1 MAFGVAGWRGW
12 REDDK
17 APSVAFVIGRQ
28 DDDQTQALRKQRIV
42 DGLHG
47 SSHAVICPSPA
58 R

>member
-1 MAFGVAGWRGW
+1 MAFGVAGW

-17 APSVAFVIGRQ
+17 APSAAFVIGRQ

-47 SSHAVICPSPA
+47 SSHAVTCPSPA